1 MVCRVQGD
9 FPKTSLQHQPLEP
22 PSLGEAVSPHGSPAH
37 MYVDGARRFPRGFF
51 PEGSC
56 PVGSFLEGQFPRR
69 KFPLRT
75 VSLKDS
81 FP

>member
-22 PSLGEAVSPHGSPAH
+22 PSPAEAVSPHGSPTH
-37 MYVDGARRFPRGFF
+37 MYEDGARRFPREFF
-51 PEGSC
+51 PEGSF
-56 PVGSFLEGQFPRR
+56 PVGSFPEG
-69 KFPLRT
+69 
-75 VSLKDS
+75 S

>member
-37 MYVDGARRFPRGFF
+37 MYVDGARRFPRGNFQENF
-51 PEGSC
+51 SQTE
-56 PVGSFLEGQFPRR
+56 
-69 KFPLRT
+69 
-75 VSLKDS
+75 VSQ
-81 FP
+81 